1 VSSRRLIH
9 DSRVILRSRM
19 FIRALTRL
27 AESWISVTV
36 FTMSERDPAQ
46 SEHPDKAAEMASGR
60 PQVIRTFLAKGVPAA
75 KRLMRGFVPAVVEIG
90 KRWFL
95 HDHSR
100 SSAALAFYSIFSL
113 VPLLVI
119 LTKLAGMMV
128 GSDAAQAE
136 ISSASAMF
144 LDEKSTEYVLQL
156 VKQQS
161 EPGWTGWMSL
171 IAFGVLL
178 FTASKVVVEL
188 REVLS
193 LIFGVR
199 VREGRRGLLV
209 NQLLKRA
216 VPIIL
221 ILSLG
226 FVIAISATLGAF
238 FHFLTERIYGGYT
251 DLAVW
256 KTIES
261 VGSGFALALIFTLV
275 LRLLPSVP
283 PSFRAAAGGAIVAS
297 VLLAGLRS
305 LMNLYFQHAGVTSV
319 YGAAVTLVV
328 VLIWIYFSV
337 QIFFVGAEVAGYIQ
351 RRCDGPDRA
360 PK

>member
-1 VSSRRLIH
+1 MEVLSVGKR
-9 DSRVILRSRM
+9 ILM
-19 FIRALTRL
+19 GVVRA
-27 AESWISVTV
+27 
-36 FTMSERDPAQ
+36 
-46 SEHPDKAAEMASGR
+46 G
-60 PQVIRTFLAKGVPAA
+60 G
-75 KRLMRGFVPAVVEIG
+75 EIG

-119 LTKLAGMMV
+119 LTKLAGMLV
-128 GSDAAQAE
+128 GADAARAE
-136 ISSASAMF
+136 ISSASTMF
-144 LDEKSTEYVLQL
+144 LDQKSTEYVLQL
-156 VKQQS
+156 VEQQGA
-161 EPGWTGWMSL
+161 PGWSGWMSL

-199 VREGRRGLLV
+199 EREGRRGRLV
-209 NQLLKRA
+209 NQFLKRA
-216 VPIIL
+216 VPLLL

-226 FVIAISATLGAF
+226 FIIAISATLGAF
-238 FHFLTERIYGGYT
+238 FHFWSERIYGDYS

-256 KTIES
+256 KSIER
-261 VGSGFALALIFTLV
+261 VGSGFALTLIFTLV

-305 LMNLYFQHAGVTSV
+305 LMNLYFQYAGVTSF

-337 QIFFVGAEVAGYIQ
+337 QIFFIGAEVAGFIQ
-351 RRCDGPDRA
+351 RSLLETRDGKLA
-360 PK
+360 VS